1 MRLFKRIFNPALL
14 SVLSDK
20 YLTQPH
26 ALRFMLRRAIRKQQ
40 LIPFIQPIVDART
53 GETVAGEILM
63 RWRHPV
69 LGNIPPD
76 CFIPLAEKSGL
87 ISRITATGIAS
98 VARTV
103 VSMTFIYRPG
113 TTLFFNVS
121 AADFKNHDILN
132 NCKAFMRETARPDL
146 HIGLEITERE
156 AVEESAIV
164 KELCESLDQLGVD
177 LSVDDFGT
185 GNSNYQYLIQF
196 RPRYIK
202 IDKMFTSGIESDRVK
217 AAIVRNIVAIA
228 HDMHCLTIA
237 EGVETHMQRE
247 KLAALGVSHFQ
258 GYFFSPPVEASVFFD
273 QLMDTLPLR

>member
-69 LGNIPPD
+69 LGHIPPD

-156 AVEESAIV
+156 AVEQSAIV

-217 AAIVRNIVAIA
+217 AVIVRNIVAIA